1 MDNLVFSLKATMPVF
16 LLMVVGYILRITKIV
31 DEPFADKINGFVF
44 KIALPVLLFEDL
56 ATVDFR
62 TAWNGRFVLF
72 CFSATFL
79 SVAAAALV
87 SLLLKKREERGEFIQ
102 AAYRSSAGILGLA
115 FIQNIYGSAG
125 MAPMMIIGS
134 VPLYN
139 IFAVIVL
146 SAFAPGQEKRV
157 PDGRLIKKTVIGIL
171 RNPILIGVI
180 LGLVWSALRIPMPSI
195 LGSVV
200 SRVGATATPLGL
212 IAMGASFDP
221 KKAGESGK
229 AAVLASAIKLVGF
242 GALFLPIAAA
252 MGFRDQELLAIL
264 VMLCSATT
272 VSCYVMARNMGHRGT
287 LTASAV
293 MLTTFFAAFTL
304 TGWIFVLRSLGYI

>member
-1 MDNLVFSLKATMPVF
+1 MENLVFSLKATMPVF
-16 LLMVVGYILRITKIV
+16 LLMVVGYVLRITKIM
-31 DEPFADKINGFVF
+31 DESFADKLNGFVF

-56 ATVDFR
+56 ATVDFQ

-72 CFSATFL
+72 CFAATLL
-79 SVAAAALV
+79 SVAVAALV

-115 FIQNIYGSAG
+115 FIQNIYGTAG

-146 SAFAPGQEKRV
+146 SVFAPGERKGSA
-157 PDGRLIKKTVIGIL
+157 DGRLMKKTVVGIL
-171 RNPILIGVI
+171 KNPILIGVI

-200 SRVGATATPLGL
+200 SKVGATATPLGL
-212 IAMGASFDP
+212 IAMGACFDP

-229 AAVLASAIKLVGF
+229 AAVLASFIKLIGF
-242 GALFLPIAAA
+242 GIVFLPAAA
-252 MGFRDQELLAIL
+252 SMGFRNQELVAIL

-304 TGWIFVLRSLGYI
+304 TGWIFVLRTLGFI